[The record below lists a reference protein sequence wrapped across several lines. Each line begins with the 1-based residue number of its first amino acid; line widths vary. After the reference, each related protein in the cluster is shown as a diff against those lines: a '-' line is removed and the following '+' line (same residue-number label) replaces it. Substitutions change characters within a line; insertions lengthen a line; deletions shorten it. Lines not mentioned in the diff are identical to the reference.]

1 MKAMKKVTLALVC
14 SALCAAAFADDSY
27 LFWMMDTASAGEFTY
42 DSVKVSAAPVSS
54 GDGYLTLYYGN
65 GNPVGVG
72 DAAYSV
78 TAEKANSGLG
88 FYAGLAASAGDSFSY
103 IVELWSESTLVARS
117 DSITYSE
124 AVVQSIVSSTQA
136 GVVGGATPWVATGF
150 AVVPE
155 PNSALLLLL
164 GCAALGLRRKR
175 SEELV

>member
-1 MKAMKKVTLALVC
+1 MKAKKKVTLALVC

-27 LFWMMDTASAGEFTY
+27 LFWMMDTTSASDFIY
-42 DSVKVSAAPVSS
+42 NSVKVSAASVSS
-54 GDGYLTLYYGN
+54 GDSYLTLYYGN
-65 GNPVGVG
+65 GNPVG

-78 TAEKANSGLG
+78 SAEKANSGLG

-103 IVELWSESTLVARS
+103 IVELWNDSTLVARS
-117 DSITYSE
+117 DSIAYSE

-136 GVVGGATPWVATGF
+136 GVVGGATPWMATGF